1 MRAPRLIGVIHLPPL
16 PGSPGATH
24 LSPVQALHQAAERA
38 IAEARQLER
47 AGFEALVLENFGDV
61 PFYRDRVPPET
72 IAALSMLAGAT
83 RQASSLPLGINV
95 LRNDAFAALA
105 IAACS
110 GAEFIRVNVLS
121 GVAATDQGLI
131 EGRAAELL
139 RERARLGAQVEILAD
154 AHVKHSRSLS
164 SDSITLAIEEIAGR
178 GGATGV
184 IITGATTGRS
194 VDSKVLA
201 EAGAAARHCGVPLY
215 IGSGATPE
223 TLPELYD
230 HAHGVIVGS
239 ALRVGG
245 QAGADLDPKRVR
257 ALVRAFARLQ
267 AKPRRASTAARRK
280 SKASK
285 KK

>member
-1 MRAPRLIGVIHLPPL
+1 MNAPRLIGVLHLPPL

-38 IAEARQLER
+38 IAEARLLER
-47 AGFEALVLENFGDV
+47 AGFEALILENFGDV

-72 IAALSMLAGAT
+72 VAALSMLAGAT
-83 RQASSLPLGINV
+83 RQATNLPLGINV

-121 GVAATDQGLI
+121 GVAATDQGMI

-194 VDSKVLA
+194 VDTQVLA

-215 IGSGATPE
+215 IGSGATAE
-223 TLPELYD
+223 TLPALYE

-239 ALRVGG
+239 ALREGG
-245 QAGADLDPKRVR
+245 QAGADLDLKRVR
-257 ALVRAFARLQ
+257 ELVKAYAKLQ
-267 AKPRRASTAARRK
+267 ARPKRK
-280 SKASK
+280 SKAGRTSSRMTK